1 MELKKNL
8 GIIAINN
15 LRACIEGQEDEGR
28 KNKALNKSKNAK
40 APLSEPLEGLS
51 VLTVGIL
58 LSKKVKSRDKNV

>member
-1 MELKKNL
+1 MELKKSL
-8 GIIAINN
+8 GVVAINN

-58 LSKKVKSRDKNV
+58 LSKKVKSRDKNI